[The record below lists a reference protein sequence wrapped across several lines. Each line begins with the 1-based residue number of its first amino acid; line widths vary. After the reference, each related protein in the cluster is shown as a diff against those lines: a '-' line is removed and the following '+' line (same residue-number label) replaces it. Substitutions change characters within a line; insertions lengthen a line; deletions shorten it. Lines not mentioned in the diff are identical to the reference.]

1 MITKEITDPKLVS
14 HLSKI
19 EKDGMSVFIMA
30 EGRFRG
36 AFLNGTK
43 LINQMKL
50 QHNLGLLETM
60 ILGQGLLCAAL
71 MIQTMKGKEH
81 IVLKYETDGPC
92 RGFSVEVDSS
102 GYVRGFLLNDSIP
115 IEKPLESWDL
125 TPFLGNGTVTVTR
138 YIEGAREPQIR
149 QQIKR

>member
-81 IVLKYETDGPC
+81 IVLKHHT
-92 RGFSVEVDSS
+92 
-102 GYVRGFLLNDSIP
+102 
-115 IEKPLESWDL
+115 
-125 TPFLGNGTVTVTR
+125 
-138 YIEGAREPQIR
+138 
-149 QQIKR
+149 